1 MRDAGKGDKQRP
13 TNYDNFS
20 SGYDKAFGK
29 PVDGLGQLVDD
40 AEYRGHSIWSE
51 DYVRDNPRLAA
62 EAIATLQRLLE
73 DSEDTI
79 KELIIG
85 EK

>member
-1 MRDAGKGDKQRP
+1 MREAGKGDKQRP

-29 PVDGLGQLVDD
+29 PVDGLGETVEEPEL
-40 AEYRGHSIWSE
+40 IWSE
-51 DYVRDNPRLAA
+51 QFVRDNPRLAA

-79 KELIIG
+79 KELTIG

>member
-1 MRDAGKGDKQRP
+1 MREAGKGGKQRP
-13 TNYDNFS
+13 TNYDNYS

-29 PVDGLGQLVDD
+29 PVDGQGETVEEPEL
-40 AEYRGHSIWSE
+40 IWSE
-51 DYVRDNPRLAA
+51 QFVRDNPRLAA

-79 KELIIG
+79 KELTIG